1 LPESFAD
8 ISGVL
13 GFVSGSASGNL
24 ALKLLETLGYTVGQ
38 EQAAMRGMAAL
49 LQNTVFCRFLF
60 RSQMAKYNIAAQLLA
75 LLSEEDGWVN
85 HSQA

>member
-1 LPESFAD
+1 
-8 ISGVL
+8 
-13 GFVSGSASGNL
+13 
-24 ALKLLETLGYTVGQ
+24 
-38 EQAAMRGMAAL
+38 MRGMAAL

-60 RSQMAKYNIAAQLLA
+60 RSQVAKYNIAAQLLA